1 MDIIQLNN
9 QIEEF
14 VNKYDLSHD
23 ALALK
28 QEYTIQKSEDWQRVL
43 DSYSEQGRV
52 LRIGIIGRVK
62 AGKSSMLNALLFN
75 GNDILPKAATPMTA
89 ALTIME
95 YSENVSAEVDFFT
108 QQDIEQIKKNHD
120 AYLIE
125 LDKKIKEREQEN
137 IERIKKKKG
146 LLDKLVHL
154 SANEK
159 QECCEK
165 ARSQAERD
173 MKNDP
178 SFASYDQYCRIKE
191 SGKSLSDLEQYRTI
205 SAGSVEELMN
215 GELNQ
220 FVGSSGAFMPFTKS
234 VTLHIPEK
242 GLQGLQI
249 IDTPGIN
256 DPVTSR
262 GERTEQLLQDCDV
275 VLIVSPSGQFLS
287 SEDTDLMHRVTTKEG
302 TQQAY
307 LIASQVDNQLFGSES
322 QGLSDP
328 IHVLERISDNLT
340 KHARNVL
347 AKQVQEYPSMKVA
360 ADKLS
365 KNNVICSSSV
375 AFSMQQRFDEQH
387 TWDANLQHVWRNLN
401 QKFPDVFSHEELA
414 KNALNQLA
422 NIHQIHQIVSE
433 VTANKEQIL
442 AQRRIDFENGKRTAL
457 QGYLKAWADRIND
470 QIYQIQHADVGELRK
485 QEAELKKQQ
494 ATIDANVG
502 GVYDDLISD
511 IKLNLSKQLKD
522 KLKSEMRRFDSV
534 SDNAQGSET
543 EYYEEE
549 YEVEIRGTTFIG
561 RLRDKI
567 RGGPK
572 RETRTRTESYSYTTV
587 KAKPIRRAIEEIR
600 SNLEDELS
608 HLSESYSQA
617 WKKKIYSQVVSAL
630 REAMGDG
637 ELDVNIIARAVKN
650 VLARIPEASFKLE
663 DDIPKSLKKTGKLTG
678 YEAESFIDDAEDYIS
693 NLKDVVNK
701 DISAYMTTLVS
712 NLKKIDLAKELTADL
727 ENNLKQLLSEIENK
741 EASLFHYQGIQKEL
755 ADLMQSA
762 A

>member
-1 MDIIQLNN
+1 
-9 QIEEF
+9 
-14 VNKYDLSHD
+14 
-23 ALALK
+23 
-28 QEYTIQKSEDWQRVL
+28 
-43 DSYSEQGRV
+43 
-52 LRIGIIGRVK
+52 
-62 AGKSSMLNALLFN
+62 MLNALLFN

-108 QQDIEQIKKNHD
+108 QQDIDEIKVKYD
-120 AYLIE
+120 FFQKA
-125 LDKKIKEREQEN
+125 LDSKIKEKELEN
-137 IERIKKKKG
+137 AERIKRKKG
-146 LLDKLVHL
+146 VNSL
-154 SANEK
+154 SAEEQ
-159 QECCEK
+159 QECRNK
-165 ARSQAERD
+165 AKSQAERE
-173 MKNDP
+173 MKDDP
-178 SFASYDQYCRIKE
+178 SFASYDQYRRIKE

-215 GELNQ
+215 GVLNQ

-262 GERTEQLLQDCDV
+262 GKRTEQLLQDCDV

-375 AFSMQQRFDEQH
+375 AFSLQQRFDEQH

-600 SNLEDELS
+600 SNLEDELG

-741 EASLFHYQGIQKEL
+741 EASLFNYRGIQKEL
-755 ADLMQSA
+755 AGLMQSA

>member
-1 MDIIQLNN
+1 
-9 QIEEF
+9 
-14 VNKYDLSHD
+14 
-23 ALALK
+23 
-28 QEYTIQKSEDWQRVL
+28 
-43 DSYSEQGRV
+43 
-52 LRIGIIGRVK
+52 
-62 AGKSSMLNALLFN
+62 
-75 GNDILPKAATPMTA
+75 
-89 ALTIME
+89 
-95 YSENVSAEVDFFT
+95 
-108 QQDIEQIKKNHD
+108 
-120 AYLIE
+120 
-125 LDKKIKEREQEN
+125 
-137 IERIKKKKG
+137 
-146 LLDKLVHL
+146 
-154 SANEK
+154 
-159 QECCEK
+159 
-165 ARSQAERD
+165 
-173 MKNDP
+173 MKDDP

-215 GELNQ
+215 GVLNQ

-328 IHVLERISDNLT
+328 IHVLEHISDNLT

-375 AFSMQQRFDEQH
+375 AFSIQQRFDEQH

-457 QGYLKAWADRIND
+457 QGYLKAWAERINE
-470 QIYQIQHADVGELRK
+470 QIHQIQHADVDELRK
-485 QEAELKKQQ
+485 QEAELKNQQ
-494 ATIDANVG
+494 ATIDTNVG
-502 GVYDDLISD
+502 GVYDDLILD

-534 SDNAQGSET
+534 SDDAQGSET
-543 EYYEEE
+543 EYEE
-549 YEVEIRGTTFIG
+549 YQVKE
-561 RLRDKI
+561 K
-567 RGGPK
+567 RGGLGTLLDIFDGGK
-572 RETRTRTESYSYTTV
+572 TVTKTRSHSYTTV

-600 SNLEDELS
+600 SNLEDELG

-693 NLKDVVNK
+693 NLKGMVNK

-741 EASLFHYQGIQKEL
+741 EASLFNYQGIQKEL
-755 ADLMQSA
+755 AGLMQSA

>member
-14 VNKYDLSHD
+14 VNKNNFSHD

-28 QEYTIQKSEDWQRVL
+28 QEHAIQKSEEWQRVL
-43 DSYSEQGRV
+43 DSFAEQGRV

-108 QQDIEQIKKNHD
+108 QQDIDEIKVKYD
-120 AYLIE
+120 LFQKALDSKVKEKE
-125 LDKKIKEREQEN
+125 LEN
-137 IERIKKKKG
+137 AERIKRKKG
-146 LLDKLVHL
+146 VNSL
-154 SANEK
+154 SAEEQ
-159 QECCEK
+159 QECRNK
-165 ARSQAERD
+165 AKSQAERE
-173 MKNDP
+173 MKDDP

-215 GELNQ
+215 GALNQ

-262 GERTEQLLQDCDV
+262 GERTNQLLQHCDV

-287 SEDTDLMHRVTTKEG
+287 SEDTDLMHQVTTKEG

-457 QGYLKAWADRIND
+457 QGYLKAWADRINE
-470 QIYQIQHADVGELRK
+470 QIYQIQHADVDELRK
-485 QEAELKKQQ
+485 QEAELKNQQ

-534 SDNAQGSET
+534 SDDAQGSET
-543 EYYEEE
+543 EYEE
-549 YEVEIRGTTFIG
+549 YQVKE
-561 RLRDKI
+561 K
-567 RGGPK
+567 RGGLFGTPLDWFDGGK
-572 RETRTRTESYSYTTV
+572 TVTKTRSHSYTTV

-600 SNLEDELS
+600 SNLEDELG
-608 HLSESYSQA
+608 HLSESYLQA

-650 VLARIPEASFKLE
+650 VLVRIPEASFKLE

-741 EASLFHYQGIQKEL
+741 EASLFNYRGIQKEL
-755 ADLMQSA
+755 AGLMQSA

>member
-14 VNKYDLSHD
+14 VNKNNFSHD

-28 QEYTIQKSEDWQRVL
+28 QEHAIQKSEEWQRVL
-43 DSYSEQGRV
+43 DSFAEQGRV

-108 QQDIEQIKKNHD
+108 QQDIDEIKVKYD
-120 AYLIE
+120 FFQKA
-125 LDKKIKEREQEN
+125 LDSKIKEKELEN
-137 IERIKKKKG
+137 AERIKRKKG
-146 LLDKLVHL
+146 VNSL
-154 SANEK
+154 SAEEQ
-159 QECCEK
+159 QECRNK
-165 ARSQAERD
+165 AKSQAERE
-173 MKNDP
+173 MKDDP
-178 SFASYDQYCRIKE
+178 SFASYDQYRRIKE

-215 GELNQ
+215 GVLNQ

-262 GERTEQLLQDCDV
+262 GKRTEQLLQDCDV

-365 KNNVICSSSV
+365 QNNVICSSSV
-375 AFSMQQRFDEQH
+375 AFSLRQRFDEQH

-457 QGYLKAWADRIND
+457 QGYLKAWAERINE
-470 QIYQIQHADVGELRK
+470 QIHQIQHADVDELRK

-549 YEVEIRGTTFIG
+549 YEVEISRGKLVDFFW
-561 RLRDKI
+561 
-567 RGGPK
+567 GPK

-617 WKKKIYSQVVSAL
+617 WKKKIYSQVVSVL

-741 EASLFHYQGIQKEL
+741 EASLFNYRGIQKEL
-755 ADLMQSA
+755 AGLMQSA

>member
-14 VNKYDLSHD
+14 VNKNNFSHD

-28 QEYTIQKSEDWQRVL
+28 QEHAIQKSEEWQRVL
-43 DSYSEQGRV
+43 DSFAEQGRV

-108 QQDIEQIKKNHD
+108 QQDIDEIKVKYD
-120 AYLIE
+120 LFQKALDSKVKEKE
-125 LDKKIKEREQEN
+125 LEN
-137 IERIKKKKG
+137 AERIKRKKG
-146 LLDKLVHL
+146 VNSL
-154 SANEK
+154 SAEEQ
-159 QECCEK
+159 QECRNK
-165 ARSQAERD
+165 AKSQAERE
-173 MKNDP
+173 MKDDP

-215 GELNQ
+215 GVLNQ

-422 NIHQIHQIVSE
+422 NIYQIHQIVSE

-457 QGYLKAWADRIND
+457 QGYLKAWADRINE
-470 QIYQIQHADVGELRK
+470 QIHQIQHADVGELRK
-485 QEAELKKQQ
+485 QETELKKQQ
-494 ATIDANVG
+494 ATIDVNVG

-522 KLKSEMRRFDSV
+522 KLSSEMKKYDTASEG
-534 SDNAQGSET
+534 AQGTAT
-543 EYYEEE
+543 ESR
-549 YEVEIRGTTFIG
+549 EVYVG
-561 RLRDKI
+561 
-567 RGGPK
+567 RGGFLWLQK
-572 RETRTRTESYSYTTV
+572 KYKTETYEISTLQAT
-587 KAKPIRRAIEEIR
+587 PIRRAIEEVR
-600 SNLEDELS
+600 ASLEDELCY
-608 HLSESYSQA
+608 LSESYSQA
-617 WKKKIYSQVVSAL
+617 WKKKIYSQVVGAL
-630 REAMGDG
+630 REAMGDE
-637 ELDVNIIARAVKN
+637 ELDVTIIVRAVKN
-650 VLARIPEASFKLE
+650 VLARIPEASFCLA
-663 DDIPKSLKKTGKLTG
+663 DDMPNELKKSGQLKG
-678 YEAESFIDDAEDYIS
+678 SEMESYMAEADNYIS
-693 NLKDVVNK
+693 NLRNTVRNQ
-701 DISAYMTTLVS
+701 ISAYMDALVGG
-712 NLKKIDLAKELTADL
+712 LKKVNLPQELMGDL
-727 ENNLKQLLSEIENK
+727 ENSLKQLLNEIENK
-741 EASLFHYQGIQKEL
+741 EASLFHYRGIQKEL
-755 ADLMQSA
+755 ASLMQSA

>member
-14 VNKYDLSHD
+14 VNKYDFSHD

-28 QEYTIQKSEDWQRVL
+28 QEHAIQKSEEWQRVL
-43 DSYSEQGRV
+43 DSFAEQGRV

-108 QQDIEQIKKNHD
+108 QQDIDEIKVKYD
-120 AYLIE
+120 LFQKALDSKVKEKE
-125 LDKKIKEREQEN
+125 LEN
-137 IERIKKKKG
+137 AERIKKKKG
-146 LLDKLVHL
+146 VNSL
-154 SANEK
+154 SAEEQ
-159 QECCEK
+159 QECRNK
-165 ARSQAERD
+165 AKSQAERE
-173 MKNDP
+173 MKDDP
-178 SFASYDQYCRIKE
+178 SFASYDQYRRIKE

-215 GELNQ
+215 GVLNQ
-220 FVGSSGAFMPFTKS
+220 FVGSNGAFMPFTKS

-375 AFSMQQRFDEQH
+375 AFSIQQRFDEQH

-457 QGYLKAWADRIND
+457 QGYLKAWADRINE
-470 QIYQIQHADVGELRK
+470 QIHQIQHADVGELRK
-485 QEAELKKQQ
+485 QETELKKQQ

-534 SDNAQGSET
+534 SDDAQGSET
-543 EYYEEE
+543 EYEE
-549 YEVEIRGTTFIG
+549 YQVKE
-561 RLRDKI
+561 K
-567 RGGPK
+567 RGGWGAPLDWFDGGK
-572 RETRTRTESYSYTTV
+572 TVTKTRSHSYTTV

-600 SNLEDELS
+600 SNLEDELG
-608 HLSESYSQA
+608 HLSESYLQA

-701 DISAYMTTLVS
+701 DISAYMTTLVC
-712 NLKKIDLAKELTADL
+712 NLKKIDLPKELTADL

-741 EASLFHYQGIQKEL
+741 EASLFNYQGIQKEL
-755 ADLMQSA
+755 AGLMQSA

>member
-14 VNKYDLSHD
+14 VNKNNFSHD

-28 QEYTIQKSEDWQRVL
+28 QEHTIQKSEEWQRVL
-43 DSYSEQGRV
+43 DSFAEQGRV

-108 QQDIEQIKKNHD
+108 QQDIDEIKVKYD
-120 AYLIE
+120 LFQKALDSKVKEKE
-125 LDKKIKEREQEN
+125 LEN
-137 IERIKKKKG
+137 AERIKRKKG
-146 LLDKLVHL
+146 VNSL
-154 SANEK
+154 SAEEQ
-159 QECCEK
+159 QECRNK
-165 ARSQAERD
+165 AKSQAERE
-173 MKNDP
+173 MKDDP

-215 GELNQ
+215 GVLNQ

-262 GERTEQLLQDCDV
+262 GERTNQLLQHCDV

-287 SEDTDLMHRVTTKEG
+287 SEDTDLMHQVTTKEG

-375 AFSMQQRFDEQH
+375 AFSLQQRFDEQH

-457 QGYLKAWADRIND
+457 QGYLKAWAERINE
-470 QIYQIQHADVGELRK
+470 QIHQIQHADVDELRK

-549 YEVEIRGTTFIG
+549 YEVEIRGTSLLG

-567 RGGPK
+567 RGPK

-600 SNLEDELS
+600 SNLEDELG

-630 REAMGDG
+630 RETMGDG

-663 DDIPKSLKKTGKLTG
+663 DDIPKSLKKTGKLIG

-741 EASLFHYQGIQKEL
+741 EASLFNYRGIQKEL
-755 ADLMQSA
+755 AGLIQSA

>member
-28 QEYTIQKSEDWQRVL
+28 QEHAIQKSEEWQRVL
-43 DSYSEQGRV
+43 DSFAEQGRV

-108 QQDIEQIKKNHD
+108 QQDIDEIKVKYD
-120 AYLIE
+120 LFQKALDSKVKEKE
-125 LDKKIKEREQEN
+125 LEN
-137 IERIKKKKG
+137 AERIKKKKG
-146 LLDKLVHL
+146 VNSL
-154 SANEK
+154 SAEEQ
-159 QECCEK
+159 QECRNK
-165 ARSQAERD
+165 AKSQAERE
-173 MKNDP
+173 MKDDP
-178 SFASYDQYCRIKE
+178 SFASYDQYRRIKE

-215 GELNQ
+215 GVLNQ

-375 AFSMQQRFDEQH
+375 AFSLQQRFDEQH

-457 QGYLKAWADRIND
+457 QGYLKAWAERINE
-470 QIYQIQHADVGELRK
+470 QIHQIQHADVDELRK
-485 QEAELKKQQ
+485 QEAELKNQQ

-534 SDNAQGSET
+534 SDDAQGSET
-543 EYYEEE
+543 EYEE
-549 YEVEIRGTTFIG
+549 YQVKE
-561 RLRDKI
+561 K
-567 RGGPK
+567 RGGFGIVLDIFDGGK
-572 RETRTRTESYSYTTV
+572 TVTKTRSHSYTTV

-600 SNLEDELS
+600 SNLEDELG

-678 YEAESFIDDAEDYIS
+678 YEAESYIDDAEDYIS

-741 EASLFHYQGIQKEL
+741 EASLFNYQGIQKEL
-755 ADLMQSA
+755 AGLMQSA

>member
-14 VNKYDLSHD
+14 VNKNNFSHD

-28 QEYTIQKSEDWQRVL
+28 QEHAIQKSEEWQRVL
-43 DSYSEQGRV
+43 DSFAEQGRV

-108 QQDIEQIKKNHD
+108 QQDIDEIKVKYD
-120 AYLIE
+120 FFQKALDSKVKEKE
-125 LDKKIKEREQEN
+125 LEN
-137 IERIKKKKG
+137 AERIKRKKG
-146 LLDKLVHL
+146 VNSL
-154 SANEK
+154 SAEEQ
-159 QECCEK
+159 QECRNK
-165 ARSQAERD
+165 AKSQAERE
-173 MKNDP
+173 MKDDP

-215 GELNQ
+215 GVLNQ

-262 GERTEQLLQDCDV
+262 GERTNQLLQHCDV

-287 SEDTDLMHRVTTKEG
+287 SEDTDLMHQVTTKEG

-457 QGYLKAWADRIND
+457 QGYLKAWAERINE
-470 QIYQIQHADVGELRK
+470 QIHQIQHADVDELRK

-549 YEVEIRGTTFIG
+549 YEVEISRGKFWDF
-561 RLRDKI
+561 LR
-567 RGGPK
+567 GPK

-600 SNLEDELS
+600 SNLEDELG

-741 EASLFHYQGIQKEL
+741 EASLFNYRGIQKEL
-755 ADLMQSA
+755 AGLMQSA

>member
-14 VNKYDLSHD
+14 VNKNNFSHD

-28 QEYTIQKSEDWQRVL
+28 QEHAIQKSEEWQRVL
-43 DSYSEQGRV
+43 DSFAEQGRV

-108 QQDIEQIKKNHD
+108 QQDIDEIKVKYD
-120 AYLIE
+120 FFQKALDSKVKEKE
-125 LDKKIKEREQEN
+125 LEN
-137 IERIKKKKG
+137 AERIKRKKG
-146 LLDKLVHL
+146 VNSL
-154 SANEK
+154 SAEEQ
-159 QECCEK
+159 QECRNK
-165 ARSQAERD
+165 AKSQAERE
-173 MKNDP
+173 MKDDP
-178 SFASYDQYCRIKE
+178 SFASYDQYRRIKE

-215 GELNQ
+215 GVLNQ

-375 AFSMQQRFDEQH
+375 AFSLQQRFDEQH

-457 QGYLKAWADRIND
+457 QGYLKAWAELINE
-470 QIYQIQHADVGELRK
+470 QIHQIQHADVDELRK

-549 YEVEIRGTTFIG
+549 YEVEISRGKFWDF
-561 RLRDKI
+561 LR
-567 RGGPK
+567 GPK

-600 SNLEDELS
+600 SNLEDELG

-630 REAMGDG
+630 RETMGDG

-741 EASLFHYQGIQKEL
+741 EASLFNYRGIKKEL
-755 ADLMQSA
+755 AGLMQSA

>member
-28 QEYTIQKSEDWQRVL
+28 QEHAIQKSEEWQRVL
-43 DSYSEQGRV
+43 DSFAEQGRV

-108 QQDIEQIKKNHD
+108 QQDIDEIKVKYD
-120 AYLIE
+120 FFQKALDSKVKEKE
-125 LDKKIKEREQEN
+125 LEN
-137 IERIKKKKG
+137 AERIKRKKS
-146 LLDKLVHL
+146 VNSL
-154 SANEK
+154 SAEEQ
-159 QECCEK
+159 QECLNK
-165 ARSQAERD
+165 AKSQAERE
-173 MKNDP
+173 MKDDP
-178 SFASYDQYCRIKE
+178 SFASYDQYRRIKE

-215 GELNQ
+215 GVLNQ

-375 AFSMQQRFDEQH
+375 AFSLQQRFDEQH

-457 QGYLKAWADRIND
+457 QGYLKAWAERINE
-470 QIYQIQHADVGELRK
+470 QIHQIQHADVGELRK
-485 QEAELKKQQ
+485 QEAELKNQQ

-534 SDNAQGSET
+534 SDDAQGSET
-543 EYYEEE
+543 EYEE
-549 YEVEIRGTTFIG
+549 YQVKE
-561 RLRDKI
+561 K
-567 RGGPK
+567 RGGWGAPLDWFDGGK
-572 RETRTRTESYSYTTV
+572 TVTKTRSHSYTTV

-600 SNLEDELS
+600 SNLEDELG
-608 HLSESYSQA
+608 HLSESYLQA

-712 NLKKIDLAKELTADL
+712 NLKKIDLPKELTADL

-741 EASLFHYQGIQKEL
+741 EASLFNYQGIQKEL
-755 ADLMQSA
+755 AGLMQSA

>member
-28 QEYTIQKSEDWQRVL
+28 QEHAIQKSEEWQRVL
-43 DSYSEQGRV
+43 DSFAEQGRV

-108 QQDIEQIKKNHD
+108 QQDIDEIKVKYD
-120 AYLIE
+120 FFQKALDSKVKEKE
-125 LDKKIKEREQEN
+125 LEN
-137 IERIKKKKG
+137 AERIKRKKG
-146 LLDKLVHL
+146 VNSL
-154 SANEK
+154 SAEEQ
-159 QECCEK
+159 QECRNK
-165 ARSQAERD
+165 AKSQAERE
-173 MKNDP
+173 MKDDP
-178 SFASYDQYCRIKE
+178 SFASYDQYRRIKE

-215 GELNQ
+215 GVLNQ

-422 NIHQIHQIVSE
+422 NIHQLHQIVSE

-457 QGYLKAWADRIND
+457 QGYLKAWADRINE
-470 QIYQIQHADVGELRK
+470 QIHQIQHADVDELRK

-494 ATIDANVG
+494 ATIDVNVG

-549 YEVEIRGTTFIG
+549 YEVEVY
-561 RLRDKI
+561 
-567 RGGPK
+567 RGGLGILDSIFGPK
-572 RETRTRTESYSYTTV
+572 HETRTRTESYSYTTV

-600 SNLEDELS
+600 SNLEDELG
-608 HLSESYSQA
+608 HLSENYSQA

-637 ELDVNIIARAVKN
+637 ELDVNMIARAVKN

-741 EASLFHYQGIQKEL
+741 EASLFNYRGIQKEL
-755 ADLMQSA
+755 AGLMQSA

>member
-14 VNKYDLSHD
+14 VNKNNFSHD

-28 QEYTIQKSEDWQRVL
+28 QEHAIQKSEEWQRVL
-43 DSYSEQGRV
+43 DSFAEQGRV

-108 QQDIEQIKKNHD
+108 QQDIDEIKVKYD
-120 AYLIE
+120 FFQKA
-125 LDKKIKEREQEN
+125 LDSKIKEKELEN
-137 IERIKKKKG
+137 AERIKRKKG
-146 LLDKLVHL
+146 VNSL
-154 SANEK
+154 SAEEQ
-159 QECCEK
+159 QECRNK
-165 ARSQAERD
+165 AKSQAERE
-173 MKNDP
+173 MKDDP
-178 SFASYDQYCRIKE
+178 SFASYDQYRRIKE
-191 SGKSLSDLEQYRTI
+191 SGKLLSDLEQYRTI

-215 GELNQ
+215 GVLNQ

-375 AFSMQQRFDEQH
+375 AFSLQQRFDEQH

-600 SNLEDELS
+600 SNLEDELG

-678 YEAESFIDDAEDYIS
+678 CEAESYIDDAEDYIS

-712 NLKKIDLAKELTADL
+712 NLKKIDLAKELTVDL

-741 EASLFHYQGIQKEL
+741 EASLFYYQGIQKEL
-755 ADLMQSA
+755 AGLIQSA

>member
-14 VNKYDLSHD
+14 VNKNNFSHD

-28 QEYTIQKSEDWQRVL
+28 QEHAIQKSEEWQRVL
-43 DSYSEQGRV
+43 DSFAEQGRV

-108 QQDIEQIKKNHD
+108 QQDIDEIKVKYD
-120 AYLIE
+120 FFQKA
-125 LDKKIKEREQEN
+125 LDSKIKEKELEN
-137 IERIKKKKG
+137 AERIKRKKG
-146 LLDKLVHL
+146 VNSL
-154 SANEK
+154 SAEEQ
-159 QECCEK
+159 QECLNK
-165 ARSQAERD
+165 AKSQAERE
-173 MKNDP
+173 MKDDP
-178 SFASYDQYCRIKE
+178 SFASYDQYRRIKE

-215 GELNQ
+215 GALNQ

-262 GERTEQLLQDCDV
+262 GERTDQLLQDCDV

-457 QGYLKAWADRIND
+457 QGYLKAWAERINE
-470 QIYQIQHADVGELRK
+470 QIHQIQHADVDELRK

-549 YEVEIRGTTFIG
+549 YEVEISRGKLVDFFW
-561 RLRDKI
+561 
-567 RGGPK
+567 GPK

-617 WKKKIYSQVVSAL
+617 WKKKIYSQVVSVL

-741 EASLFHYQGIQKEL
+741 EASLFNYRGIQKEL
-755 ADLMQSA
+755 AGLMQSA

>member
-14 VNKYDLSHD
+14 VNKYDFSHD

-28 QEYTIQKSEDWQRVL
+28 QEHAIQKSEEWQRVL
-43 DSYSEQGRV
+43 DSFAEQGRV

-95 YSENVSAEVDFFT
+95 YSESVSAEVDFFT
-108 QQDIEQIKKNHD
+108 QQDIDEIKVKYD
-120 AYLIE
+120 FFQKALDSKVKEKE
-125 LDKKIKEREQEN
+125 LEN
-137 IERIKKKKG
+137 AERIKRKKG
-146 LLDKLVHL
+146 VNSL
-154 SANEK
+154 SAEEQ
-159 QECCEK
+159 QECLNK
-165 ARSQAERD
+165 AKSQAERE
-173 MKNDP
+173 MKDDP
-178 SFASYDQYCRIKE
+178 SFASYDQYRRIKE

-215 GELNQ
+215 GVLNQ

-328 IHVLERISDNLT
+328 INVLERISDNLT

-457 QGYLKAWADRIND
+457 QGYLKAWAERINE
-470 QIYQIQHADVGELRK
+470 QIHQIQHADVDELRK

-534 SDNAQGSET
+534 SDDAQGSET
-543 EYYEEE
+543 EYEE
-549 YEVEIRGTTFIG
+549 YQVKE
-561 RLRDKI
+561 K
-567 RGGPK
+567 RGGLGTLLDIFDGGK
-572 RETRTRTESYSYTTV
+572 TVTKTRSHSYTTV

-600 SNLEDELS
+600 SNLEDELG

-678 YEAESFIDDAEDYIS
+678 YEAESYIEDAEDYIS

-741 EASLFHYQGIQKEL
+741 EASLFYYQGIQKEL
-755 ADLMQSA
+755 AGLMQSA

>member
-28 QEYTIQKSEDWQRVL
+28 QEHAIQKSEEWQRVL
-43 DSYSEQGRV
+43 DSFAEQGRV

-108 QQDIEQIKKNHD
+108 QQDIDEIKVKYD
-120 AYLIE
+120 LFQKALDSKVKEKE
-125 LDKKIKEREQEN
+125 LEN
-137 IERIKKKKG
+137 AERIKKKKG
-146 LLDKLVHL
+146 VNSL
-154 SANEK
+154 SAEEQ
-159 QECCEK
+159 QECRNK
-165 ARSQAERD
+165 AKSQAERE
-173 MKNDP
+173 MKDDP

-215 GELNQ
+215 SVLNQ

-457 QGYLKAWADRIND
+457 QGYLKAWADRINE
-470 QIYQIQHADVGELRK
+470 QIHQIQHADVGELRK
-485 QEAELKKQQ
+485 QEAELKNQQ

-534 SDNAQGSET
+534 SDDAQGSET
-543 EYYEEE
+543 EYEE
-549 YEVEIRGTTFIG
+549 YQVKEKRSGF
-561 RLRDKI
+561 L
-567 RGGPK
+567 GGIANFFDGGK
-572 RETRTRTESYSYTTV
+572 TVTKTRSHSYTTV
-587 KAKPIRRAIEEIR
+587 KTKPIRRAIEEIR
-600 SNLEDELS
+600 SNLEDELG

-712 NLKKIDLAKELTADL
+712 NLKKIDLPKELTADL

-741 EASLFHYQGIQKEL
+741 EASLFNYQGIQKEL
-755 ADLMQSA
+755 AGLMQSA

>member
-14 VNKYDLSHD
+14 VNKNNFSHD

-28 QEYTIQKSEDWQRVL
+28 QEHAIQKSEEWQRVL
-43 DSYSEQGRV
+43 DSFAEQGRV

-108 QQDIEQIKKNHD
+108 QQDIDEIKVKYD
-120 AYLIE
+120 LFQKALDSKVKEKE
-125 LDKKIKEREQEN
+125 LEN
-137 IERIKKKKG
+137 AERIKRKKG
-146 LLDKLVHL
+146 VNSL
-154 SANEK
+154 SAEEQ
-159 QECCEK
+159 QECRNK
-165 ARSQAERD
+165 AKSQAERE
-173 MKNDP
+173 MKDDP

-215 GELNQ
+215 GVLNQ

-457 QGYLKAWADRIND
+457 QGYLKAWVERINE
-470 QIYQIQHADVGELRK
+470 QIHQIQHADVDELRK
-485 QEAELKKQQ
+485 QEAELKNQQ

-534 SDNAQGSET
+534 SDDAQGSET
-543 EYYEEE
+543 EYEE
-549 YEVEIRGTTFIG
+549 YQVKE
-561 RLRDKI
+561 K
-567 RGGPK
+567 RGGLGTLLDIFDGGK
-572 RETRTRTESYSYTTV
+572 TVTKTRSHSYTTV

-600 SNLEDELS
+600 SNLEDELG

-693 NLKDVVNK
+693 NLKDMVNK

-741 EASLFHYQGIQKEL
+741 EASLFNYRGIQKEL
-755 ADLMQSA
+755 AGLMQSA

>member
-14 VNKYDLSHD
+14 VNKNNFSHD

-28 QEYTIQKSEDWQRVL
+28 QEHAIQKSEEWQRVL
-43 DSYSEQGRV
+43 DSFAEQGRV

-108 QQDIEQIKKNHD
+108 QQDIDEIKVKYD
-120 AYLIE
+120 LFQKALDSKVKEKE
-125 LDKKIKEREQEN
+125 LEN
-137 IERIKKKKG
+137 AERIKRKKG
-146 LLDKLVHL
+146 VNSL
-154 SANEK
+154 SAEEQ
-159 QECCEK
+159 QECRNK
-165 ARSQAERD
+165 AKSQAERE
-173 MKNDP
+173 MKDDP

-215 GELNQ
+215 GVLNQ

-275 VLIVSPSGQFLS
+275 VLIVSPSGQFFS

-422 NIHQIHQIVSE
+422 NIHQLHQIVSE

-457 QGYLKAWADRIND
+457 QGYLKAWAERINE
-470 QIYQIQHADVGELRK
+470 QIHQIQHADVDELRK
-485 QEAELKKQQ
+485 QEAELKNQQ

-534 SDNAQGSET
+534 SDDAQGSET
-543 EYYEEE
+543 EYEE
-549 YEVEIRGTTFIG
+549 YQVKE
-561 RLRDKI
+561 K
-567 RGGPK
+567 RGGLGTLLDIFDGGK
-572 RETRTRTESYSYTTV
+572 TVTKTRSHSYTTV
-587 KAKPIRRAIEEIR
+587 KVKPIRRAIEEIR
-600 SNLEDELS
+600 SNLEDELG

-741 EASLFHYQGIQKEL
+741 EASLFNYRGIQKEL
-755 ADLMQSA
+755 AGLMQSA

>member
-1 MDIIQLNN
+1 M
-9 QIEEF
+9 
-14 VNKYDLSHD
+14 
-23 ALALK
+23 
-28 QEYTIQKSEDWQRVL
+28 
-43 DSYSEQGRV
+43 
-52 LRIGIIGRVK
+52 LR
-62 AGKSSMLNALLFN
+62 
-75 GNDILPKAATPMTA
+75 
-89 ALTIME
+89 
-95 YSENVSAEVDFFT
+95 
-108 QQDIEQIKKNHD
+108 
-120 AYLIE
+120 E
-125 LDKKIKEREQEN
+125 LR
-137 IERIKKKKG
+137 KKKG
-146 LLDKLVHL
+146 VNSL
-154 SANEK
+154 SAEEQ
-159 QECCEK
+159 QECRNK
-165 ARSQAERD
+165 AKSQAERE
-173 MKNDP
+173 MKDDP

-701 DISAYMTTLVS
+701 DISAYMTTSVS

-741 EASLFHYQGIQKEL
+741 EESLFHYQGIQKEL

>member
-14 VNKYDLSHD
+14 VNKNNFSHD

-28 QEYTIQKSEDWQRVL
+28 QEHAIQKSEEWQRVL
-43 DSYSEQGRV
+43 DSFAEQGRV

-108 QQDIEQIKKNHD
+108 QQDIDEIKVKYD
-120 AYLIE
+120 LFQKALDSKVKEKE
-125 LDKKIKEREQEN
+125 LEN
-137 IERIKKKKG
+137 AERIKRKKG
-146 LLDKLVHL
+146 VNSL
-154 SANEK
+154 SAEEQ
-159 QECCEK
+159 QECRNK
-165 ARSQAERD
+165 AKSQAERE
-173 MKNDP
+173 MKDDP

-215 GELNQ
+215 GVLNQ

-256 DPVTSR
+256 DPVISR

-275 VLIVSPSGQFLS
+275 VLIVSPSGQFFS

-401 QKFPDVFSHEELA
+401 QKFPDIFSHEELA

-457 QGYLKAWADRIND
+457 QGYLKAWADRINE
-470 QIYQIQHADVGELRK
+470 QIHQIQHADVDELRK

-494 ATIDANVG
+494 ATIDVNVG

-549 YEVEIRGTTFIG
+549 YEVEVY
-561 RLRDKI
+561 
-567 RGGPK
+567 RGGLGILDSIFGPK
-572 RETRTRTESYSYTTV
+572 HETRTRTESYSYTTV

-600 SNLEDELS
+600 SNLEDELG
-608 HLSESYSQA
+608 HLSENYSQA

-637 ELDVNIIARAVKN
+637 ELDVNMIARAVKN

-741 EASLFHYQGIQKEL
+741 EASLFNYRGIQKEL
-755 ADLMQSA
+755 AGLMQSA

>member
-14 VNKYDLSHD
+14 VNKNNFSHD

-28 QEYTIQKSEDWQRVL
+28 QEHAIQKSEEWQRVL
-43 DSYSEQGRV
+43 DSFAEQGRV

-108 QQDIEQIKKNHD
+108 QQDIDEIKVKYD
-120 AYLIE
+120 LFQKALDSKVKEKE
-125 LDKKIKEREQEN
+125 LEN
-137 IERIKKKKG
+137 AERIKRKKG
-146 LLDKLVHL
+146 VNSL
-154 SANEK
+154 SAEEQ
-159 QECCEK
+159 QECRNK
-165 ARSQAERD
+165 AKSQAERE
-173 MKNDP
+173 MKDDP

-215 GELNQ
+215 GVLNQ

-375 AFSMQQRFDEQH
+375 AFSLQQRFDEQH

-457 QGYLKAWADRIND
+457 QGYLKAWAERINE
-470 QIYQIQHADVGELRK
+470 QIHQIQHADVDELRK

-534 SDNAQGSET
+534 SDDAQGSET
-543 EYYEEE
+543 EYEE
-549 YEVEIRGTTFIG
+549 YQVKE
-561 RLRDKI
+561 K
-567 RGGPK
+567 RGGLGTLLDIFDGGK
-572 RETRTRTESYSYTTV
+572 TVTKTRSHSYTTV

-600 SNLEDELS
+600 SNLEDELG
-608 HLSESYSQA
+608 HLSESYLQA

-650 VLARIPEASFKLE
+650 VLVRIPEASFKLE

-712 NLKKIDLAKELTADL
+712 NLKKIDLAKELTVDL

>member
-14 VNKYDLSHD
+14 VNKNNFSHD

-28 QEYTIQKSEDWQRVL
+28 QEHAIQKSEEWQRVL
-43 DSYSEQGRV
+43 DSFAEQGRV

-108 QQDIEQIKKNHD
+108 QQDIDEIKVKYD
-120 AYLIE
+120 FFQKA
-125 LDKKIKEREQEN
+125 LDSKIKEKELEN
-137 IERIKKKKG
+137 AERIKRKKG
-146 LLDKLVHL
+146 VNSL
-154 SANEK
+154 SAEEQ
-159 QECCEK
+159 QECRNK
-165 ARSQAERD
+165 AKSQAERE
-173 MKNDP
+173 MKDDP
-178 SFASYDQYCRIKE
+178 SFASYDQYRRIKE

-215 GELNQ
+215 GVLNQ

-262 GERTEQLLQDCDV
+262 GKRTEQLLQDCDV

-375 AFSMQQRFDEQH
+375 AFSLQQRFDEQH

-600 SNLEDELS
+600 SNLEDELG

-678 YEAESFIDDAEDYIS
+678 CEAESYIDDAEDYIS

-741 EASLFHYQGIQKEL
+741 EASLFYYQGIQKEL
-755 ADLMQSA
+755 AGLMQSA

>member
-14 VNKYDLSHD
+14 VNKNNFSHD

-28 QEYTIQKSEDWQRVL
+28 QEHAIQKSEEWQRVL
-43 DSYSEQGRV
+43 DSFAEQGRV

-62 AGKSSMLNALLFN
+62 AGKSSMLNSLLFN

-108 QQDIEQIKKNHD
+108 QQDIDEIKVKYD
-120 AYLIE
+120 LFQKALDSKVKEKE
-125 LDKKIKEREQEN
+125 LEN
-137 IERIKKKKG
+137 AERIKRKKG
-146 LLDKLVHL
+146 VNSL
-154 SANEK
+154 SAEEQ
-159 QECCEK
+159 QECRNK
-165 ARSQAERD
+165 AKSQAERE
-173 MKNDP
+173 MKDDP

-215 GELNQ
+215 GVLNQ

-262 GERTEQLLQDCDV
+262 GERTNQLLQHCDV

-287 SEDTDLMHRVTTKEG
+287 SEDTDLMHQVTTKEG

-457 QGYLKAWADRIND
+457 QGYLKAWAELINE
-470 QIYQIQHADVGELRK
+470 QIHQIQHADVDELRK

-549 YEVEIRGTTFIG
+549 YEVEISRGKFWDF
-561 RLRDKI
+561 LR
-567 RGGPK
+567 GPK

-600 SNLEDELS
+600 SNLEDELG

-741 EASLFHYQGIQKEL
+741 EASLFNYRGIQKEL
-755 ADLMQSA
+755 AGLMQSA

>member
-14 VNKYDLSHD
+14 VNKNNFSHD

-28 QEYTIQKSEDWQRVL
+28 QEHAIQKSEEWQRVL
-43 DSYSEQGRV
+43 DSFAEQGRV

-108 QQDIEQIKKNHD
+108 QQDIDEIKVKYD
-120 AYLIE
+120 LFQKALDSKVKEKE
-125 LDKKIKEREQEN
+125 LEN
-137 IERIKKKKG
+137 AERIKKKKG
-146 LLDKLVHL
+146 VNSL
-154 SANEK
+154 SAEEQ
-159 QECCEK
+159 QECRNK
-165 ARSQAERD
+165 AKSQAERE
-173 MKNDP
+173 MKDDP

-215 GELNQ
+215 GVLNQ

-328 IHVLERISDNLT
+328 INVLERISDNLT

-457 QGYLKAWADRIND
+457 QGYLKAWAERINE
-470 QIYQIQHADVGELRK
+470 QIHQIQHADVDELRK
-485 QEAELKKQQ
+485 QEAELKNQQ

-511 IKLNLSKQLKD
+511 IKLNLGKQLKD

-549 YEVEIRGTTFIG
+549 YEVEVSRG
-561 RLRDKI
+561 KI
-567 RGGPK
+567 KDFLFGKK

-587 KAKPIRRAIEEIR
+587 KAKPIRRVIEEIR
-600 SNLEDELS
+600 SNLEDELG

-630 REAMGDG
+630 REVMGDG

-650 VLARIPEASFKLE
+650 VLARIPDASFKLE

-741 EASLFHYQGIQKEL
+741 EASLFNYRGIQKEL
-755 ADLMQSA
+755 AGLMQSA

>member
-28 QEYTIQKSEDWQRVL
+28 QEHAIQKSEEWQRVL
-43 DSYSEQGRV
+43 DSFAEQGRV

-108 QQDIEQIKKNHD
+108 QQDIDEIKVKYD
-120 AYLIE
+120 FFQKALDSKVKEKE
-125 LDKKIKEREQEN
+125 LEN
-137 IERIKKKKG
+137 AERIKRKKG
-146 LLDKLVHL
+146 VNSL
-154 SANEK
+154 SAEEQ
-159 QECCEK
+159 QECRNK
-165 ARSQAERD
+165 AKSQAERE
-173 MKNDP
+173 MKDDP
-178 SFASYDQYCRIKE
+178 SFASYDQYRRIKE

-215 GELNQ
+215 GVLNQ

-422 NIHQIHQIVSE
+422 NIHQLHQIVSE

-457 QGYLKAWADRIND
+457 QGYLKAWAERINE
-470 QIYQIQHADVGELRK
+470 QIHQIQHADVDELRK
-485 QEAELKKQQ
+485 QEAELKNQQ

-534 SDNAQGSET
+534 SDDAQGSET
-543 EYYEEE
+543 EYEE
-549 YEVEIRGTTFIG
+549 YQVKE
-561 RLRDKI
+561 K
-567 RGGPK
+567 RGGLGTLLDIFDGGK
-572 RETRTRTESYSYTTV
+572 TVTKTRSHSYTTV
-587 KAKPIRRAIEEIR
+587 KVKPIRRAIEEIR
-600 SNLEDELS
+600 SNLEDELG

-741 EASLFHYQGIQKEL
+741 EASLFNYRGIQKEL
-755 ADLMQSA
+755 AGLMQSA

>member
-14 VNKYDLSHD
+14 VNKNNFSYD

-28 QEYTIQKSEDWQRVL
+28 QEHAIQKSEEWQRVL
-43 DSYSEQGRV
+43 DSFAEQGRV

-108 QQDIEQIKKNHD
+108 QQDIDEIKVKYD
-120 AYLIE
+120 FFQKALDSKVKEKE
-125 LDKKIKEREQEN
+125 LEN
-137 IERIKKKKG
+137 AERIKRKKG
-146 LLDKLVHL
+146 VNSL
-154 SANEK
+154 SAEEQ
-159 QECCEK
+159 QECRNK
-165 ARSQAERD
+165 AKSQAERE
-173 MKNDP
+173 MKDDP
-178 SFASYDQYCRIKE
+178 SFASYDQYRRIKE

-215 GELNQ
+215 GVLNQ

-375 AFSMQQRFDEQH
+375 AFSLQQRFDEQH

-457 QGYLKAWADRIND
+457 QGYLKAWAERINE
-470 QIYQIQHADVGELRK
+470 QIHQIQHADVDELRK
-485 QEAELKKQQ
+485 QEAELKNQQ

-549 YEVEIRGTTFIG
+549 YEVEVY
-561 RLRDKI
+561 
-567 RGGPK
+567 RGGWGILDSLLGPK
-572 RETRTRTESYSYTTV
+572 HETRTRTESYSYTTV

-741 EASLFHYQGIQKEL
+741 EASLFNYRGIQKEL
-755 ADLMQSA
+755 AGLMQSA

>member
-14 VNKYDLSHD
+14 VNKNNFSHD

-28 QEYTIQKSEDWQRVL
+28 QEHAIQKSEEWQRVL
-43 DSYSEQGRV
+43 DSFAEQGRV

-108 QQDIEQIKKNHD
+108 QQDIDEIKVKYD
-120 AYLIE
+120 LFQKALDSKVKEKE
-125 LDKKIKEREQEN
+125 LEN
-137 IERIKKKKG
+137 AERIKRKKG
-146 LLDKLVHL
+146 VNSL
-154 SANEK
+154 SAEEQ
-159 QECCEK
+159 QECRNK
-165 ARSQAERD
+165 AKSQAERE
-173 MKNDP
+173 MKDDP

-215 GELNQ
+215 GVLNQ

-262 GERTEQLLQDCDV
+262 GERTNQLLQHCDV

-287 SEDTDLMHRVTTKEG
+287 SEDTDLMHQVTTKEG

-375 AFSMQQRFDEQH
+375 AFSLQQRFDEQH

-457 QGYLKAWADRIND
+457 QGYLKAWAERINE
-470 QIYQIQHADVGELRK
+470 QIHQIQHADVDELRK

-549 YEVEIRGTTFIG
+549 YEVEIRGTSLLG

-567 RGGPK
+567 RGPK

-600 SNLEDELS
+600 SNLEDELG

-630 REAMGDG
+630 RETMGDG

-741 EASLFHYQGIQKEL
+741 EASLFNYRGIQKEL
-755 ADLMQSA
+755 AGLMQSA

>member
-28 QEYTIQKSEDWQRVL
+28 QEHAIQKSEEWQRVL
-43 DSYSEQGRV
+43 DSFAEQGRV

-108 QQDIEQIKKNHD
+108 QQDIDEIKVKYD
-120 AYLIE
+120 LFQKALDSKVKEKE
-125 LDKKIKEREQEN
+125 LEN
-137 IERIKKKKG
+137 AERIKKKKG
-146 LLDKLVHL
+146 VNSL
-154 SANEK
+154 SAEEQ
-159 QECCEK
+159 QECRNK
-165 ARSQAERD
+165 AKSQAERE
-173 MKNDP
+173 MKDDP

-442 AQRRIDFENGKRTAL
+442 AQRRIDFENGKRAAL
-457 QGYLKAWADRIND
+457 QGYLKAWADRINE
-470 QIYQIQHADVGELRK
+470 QIHQIQHADVGELRK
-485 QEAELKKQQ
+485 QEAELKNQQ

-511 IKLNLSKQLKD
+511 IKLNLGKQLKD

-549 YEVEIRGTTFIG
+549 YEVEVSRG
-561 RLRDKI
+561 KI
-567 RGGPK
+567 KDFLFGKK

-587 KAKPIRRAIEEIR
+587 KAKPIRRVIEEIR
-600 SNLEDELS
+600 SNLEDELG

-630 REAMGDG
+630 REVMGDG

-650 VLARIPEASFKLE
+650 VLARIPDASFKLE

-741 EASLFHYQGIQKEL
+741 EASLFNYRGIQKEL
-755 ADLMQSA
+755 AGLMQSA

>member
-14 VNKYDLSHD
+14 VNKYDFSHD

-28 QEYTIQKSEDWQRVL
+28 QEHAIQKSEEWQRVL
-43 DSYSEQGRV
+43 DSFAEQGRV

-108 QQDIEQIKKNHD
+108 QQDIDEIKVKYD
-120 AYLIE
+120 LFQKALDSKVKEKE
-125 LDKKIKEREQEN
+125 LEN
-137 IERIKKKKG
+137 AERIKKKKG
-146 LLDKLVHL
+146 VNSL
-154 SANEK
+154 SAEEQ
-159 QECCEK
+159 QECRNK
-165 ARSQAERD
+165 AKSQAERE
-173 MKNDP
+173 MKDDP

-360 ADKLS
+360 AEKLS

-375 AFSMQQRFDEQH
+375 AFSLQQRFDEQH

-457 QGYLKAWADRIND
+457 QGYLKAWADRINE
-470 QIYQIQHADVGELRK
+470 QIHQIQHADVDELRK
-485 QEAELKKQQ
+485 QEAELKNQQ

-534 SDNAQGSET
+534 SDDAQGSET
-543 EYYEEE
+543 EYEE
-549 YEVEIRGTTFIG
+549 YQVKE
-561 RLRDKI
+561 K
-567 RGGPK
+567 RGGLFGTPLDWLDGGK
-572 RETRTRTESYSYTTV
+572 TVTKTRSHSYTTV

-600 SNLEDELS
+600 SNLEDELG

-741 EASLFHYQGIQKEL
+741 EASLFNYQGIQKEL
-755 ADLMQSA
+755 AGLMQSA

>member
-28 QEYTIQKSEDWQRVL
+28 QEHAIQKSEEWQRVL
-43 DSYSEQGRV
+43 DSFAEQGRV

-108 QQDIEQIKKNHD
+108 QQDIDEIKVKYD
-120 AYLIE
+120 LFQKALDSKVKEKE
-125 LDKKIKEREQEN
+125 LEN
-137 IERIKKKKG
+137 AERIKKKKG
-146 LLDKLVHL
+146 VNSL
-154 SANEK
+154 SAEEQ
-159 QECCEK
+159 QECRNK
-165 ARSQAERD
+165 AKSQAERE
-173 MKNDP
+173 MKEDP

-215 GELNQ
+215 GVLNQ

-375 AFSMQQRFDEQH
+375 AFSLQQRFDEQH

-457 QGYLKAWADRIND
+457 QGYLKAWAERINE
-470 QIYQIQHADVGELRK
+470 QIHQIQHADVDELRK

-549 YEVEIRGTTFIG
+549 YEVEIRGTSLLG

-567 RGGPK
+567 RGPK

-600 SNLEDELS
+600 SNLEDELG
-608 HLSESYSQA
+608 HLSESYLQA

-741 EASLFHYQGIQKEL
+741 EASLFNYRGIQKEL
-755 ADLMQSA
+755 AGLMQSA

>member
-14 VNKYDLSHD
+14 VNKNNFSHD

-28 QEYTIQKSEDWQRVL
+28 QEHAIQKSEEWQRVL
-43 DSYSEQGRV
+43 DSFAEQGRV

-108 QQDIEQIKKNHD
+108 QQDIDEIKVKYD
-120 AYLIE
+120 FFQKALDSKVKEKE
-125 LDKKIKEREQEN
+125 LEN
-137 IERIKKKKG
+137 AERIKRKKG
-146 LLDKLVHL
+146 VNSL
-154 SANEK
+154 SAEEQ
-159 QECCEK
+159 QECRNK
-165 ARSQAERD
+165 AKSQAERE
-173 MKNDP
+173 MKDDP
-178 SFASYDQYCRIKE
+178 SFASYDQYRRIKE

-215 GELNQ
+215 GVLNQ

-287 SEDTDLMHRVTTKEG
+287 SEDTDLMHQVTTKEG

-375 AFSMQQRFDEQH
+375 AFSLQQRFDEQH

-457 QGYLKAWADRIND
+457 QGYLKAWAERINE
-470 QIYQIQHADVGELRK
+470 QIHQIQHADVDELRK

-549 YEVEIRGTTFIG
+549 YEVEIRGTSLLG

-567 RGGPK
+567 RGPK

-600 SNLEDELS
+600 SNLEDELG

-741 EASLFHYQGIQKEL
+741 EASLFNYRGIQKEL
-755 ADLMQSA
+755 AGLMQSA

>member
-14 VNKYDLSHD
+14 VNKNNFSHD

-28 QEYTIQKSEDWQRVL
+28 QEHAIQKSEEWQRVL
-43 DSYSEQGRV
+43 DSFAEQGRV

-108 QQDIEQIKKNHD
+108 QQDIDEIKVKYD
-120 AYLIE
+120 LFQKALDSKVKEKE
-125 LDKKIKEREQEN
+125 LEN
-137 IERIKKKKG
+137 AERIKRKKG
-146 LLDKLVHL
+146 VNSL
-154 SANEK
+154 SAEEQ
-159 QECCEK
+159 QECRNK
-165 ARSQAERD
+165 AKSQAERE
-173 MKNDP
+173 MKDDP

-215 GELNQ
+215 GVLNQ

-234 VTLHIPEK
+234 VTLHITEK

-375 AFSMQQRFDEQH
+375 AFSLQQRFNEQH

-457 QGYLKAWADRIND
+457 QGYLNAWAERINE
-470 QIYQIQHADVGELRK
+470 QIHQIQHADVDGLRK

-494 ATIDANVG
+494 ATIDVNVG

-549 YEVEIRGTTFIG
+549 YEVEISRGKFWDF
-561 RLRDKI
+561 LR
-567 RGGPK
+567 GPK

-600 SNLEDELS
+600 SNLEDELG

-741 EASLFHYQGIQKEL
+741 EASLFNYRGIQKEL
-755 ADLMQSA
+755 AGLMQSA

>member
-14 VNKYDLSHD
+14 VNKNNFSHD

-28 QEYTIQKSEDWQRVL
+28 QEHAIQKSEEWQRVL
-43 DSYSEQGRV
+43 DSFAEQGRV

-108 QQDIEQIKKNHD
+108 QQDIDEIKVKYD
-120 AYLIE
+120 FFQKALDSKVKEKE
-125 LDKKIKEREQEN
+125 LEN
-137 IERIKKKKG
+137 AERIKRKKG
-146 LLDKLVHL
+146 VNSL
-154 SANEK
+154 SAEEQ
-159 QECCEK
+159 QECRNK
-165 ARSQAERD
+165 AKSQAERE
-173 MKNDP
+173 MKDDP
-178 SFASYDQYCRIKE
+178 SFASYDQYRRIKE

-215 GELNQ
+215 GVLNQ

-375 AFSMQQRFDEQH
+375 AFSLQQRFDEQH

-457 QGYLKAWADRIND
+457 QGYLKAWAELINE
-470 QIYQIQHADVGELRK
+470 QIHQIQHADVDELRK

-549 YEVEIRGTTFIG
+549 YEVEISRGKFWDF
-561 RLRDKI
+561 LR
-567 RGGPK
+567 GPK

-600 SNLEDELS
+600 SNLEDELG

-741 EASLFHYQGIQKEL
+741 EASLFNYQGIQKEL
-755 ADLMQSA
+755 AGLMQSA

>member
-14 VNKYDLSHD
+14 VNKNNFSHD

-28 QEYTIQKSEDWQRVL
+28 QEHAIQKSEEWQRVL
-43 DSYSEQGRV
+43 DSFAEQGRV

-108 QQDIEQIKKNHD
+108 QQDIDEIKVKYD
-120 AYLIE
+120 LFQKALDSKVKEKE
-125 LDKKIKEREQEN
+125 LEN
-137 IERIKKKKG
+137 AERIKRKKG
-146 LLDKLVHL
+146 VNSL
-154 SANEK
+154 SAEEQ
-159 QECCEK
+159 QECLNK
-165 ARSQAERD
+165 AKSQAERE
-173 MKNDP
+173 MKDDP
-178 SFASYDQYCRIKE
+178 SFASYDQYRRIKE

-215 GELNQ
+215 GVLNQ

-375 AFSMQQRFDEQH
+375 AFSMQQRFNEQH

-457 QGYLKAWADRIND
+457 QGYLKAWAERINE
-470 QIYQIQHADVGELRK
+470 QIHQIQHADVDELRK
-485 QEAELKKQQ
+485 QEAELKNQQ

-534 SDNAQGSET
+534 SDDAQGSET
-543 EYYEEE
+543 EYEE
-549 YEVEIRGTTFIG
+549 YLVKE
-561 RLRDKI
+561 K
-567 RGGPK
+567 RGGFWGGILDFFDDG
-572 RETRTRTESYSYTTV
+572 ETVTKTRSHSYTTV

-600 SNLEDELS
+600 SNLEDELG

-741 EASLFHYQGIQKEL
+741 EASLFNYRGIQKEL
-755 ADLMQSA
+755 AGLMQSA

>member
-14 VNKYDLSHD
+14 VNKNNFSHD

-28 QEYTIQKSEDWQRVL
+28 QEHAIQKSEEWQRVL
-43 DSYSEQGRV
+43 DSFAEQGRV

-108 QQDIEQIKKNHD
+108 QQDIDEIKVKYD
-120 AYLIE
+120 LFQKALDSKVKEKE
-125 LDKKIKEREQEN
+125 LEN
-137 IERIKKKKG
+137 AERIKRKKG
-146 LLDKLVHL
+146 VNSL
-154 SANEK
+154 SAEEQ
-159 QECCEK
+159 QECRNK
-165 ARSQAERD
+165 AKSQAERE
-173 MKNDP
+173 MKDDP

-215 GELNQ
+215 GALNQ

-262 GERTEQLLQDCDV
+262 GERTNQLLQHCDV

-287 SEDTDLMHRVTTKEG
+287 SEDTDLMHQVTTKEG

-375 AFSMQQRFDEQH
+375 AFSLQQRFDEQH

-457 QGYLKAWADRIND
+457 QGYLKAWAERINE
-470 QIYQIQHADVGELRK
+470 QIHQIQHADVDELRK

-549 YEVEIRGTTFIG
+549 YEVEVY
-561 RLRDKI
+561 
-567 RGGPK
+567 RGGWGILDSLLGPK
-572 RETRTRTESYSYTTV
+572 HETRTRTESYSYTTV

-741 EASLFHYQGIQKEL
+741 EASLFNYRGIQKEL
-755 ADLMQSA
+755 AGLMQSA

>member
-14 VNKYDLSHD
+14 VNKYDFSHD

-28 QEYTIQKSEDWQRVL
+28 QEHAIQKSEEWQRVL
-43 DSYSEQGRV
+43 DSFAEQGRV

-108 QQDIEQIKKNHD
+108 QQDIDEIKVKYD
-120 AYLIE
+120 LFQKA
-125 LDKKIKEREQEN
+125 LDSKIKEKELEN
-137 IERIKKKKG
+137 AERIKRKKG
-146 LLDKLVHL
+146 VNSL
-154 SANEK
+154 SAEEQ
-159 QECCEK
+159 QECLNK
-165 ARSQAERD
+165 AKSQAERE
-173 MKNDP
+173 MKDDP
-178 SFASYDQYCRIKE
+178 SFASYDQYRRIKE

-215 GELNQ
+215 GVLNQ

-360 ADKLS
+360 AEKLS

-375 AFSMQQRFDEQH
+375 AFSLQQRFDEQH

-457 QGYLKAWADRIND
+457 QGYLKAWAERINE
-470 QIYQIQHADVGELRK
+470 QIHQIQHADVDELRK
-485 QEAELKKQQ
+485 QEAELKNQQ

-549 YEVEIRGTTFIG
+549 YEVEVY
-561 RLRDKI
+561 
-567 RGGPK
+567 RGGWGILDSLLGPK
-572 RETRTRTESYSYTTV
+572 HETRTRTESYSYTTV

-600 SNLEDELS
+600 SNLEDELG

-678 YEAESFIDDAEDYIS
+678 YEAESFIDDAEDYIF

-741 EASLFHYQGIQKEL
+741 EASLFNYRGIQKEL
-755 ADLMQSA
+755 AGLMQSA

>member
-14 VNKYDLSHD
+14 VNKNNFSHD

-28 QEYTIQKSEDWQRVL
+28 QEHAIQKSEEWQRVL
-43 DSYSEQGRV
+43 DSFAEQGRV

-108 QQDIEQIKKNHD
+108 QQDIDEIKVKYD
-120 AYLIE
+120 FFQKALDSKVKEKE
-125 LDKKIKEREQEN
+125 LEN
-137 IERIKKKKG
+137 AERIKRKKG
-146 LLDKLVHL
+146 VNSL
-154 SANEK
+154 SAEEQ
-159 QECCEK
+159 QECRNK
-165 ARSQAERD
+165 AKSQAERE
-173 MKNDP
+173 MKDDP

-215 GELNQ
+215 GVLNQ

-262 GERTEQLLQDCDV
+262 GERTNQLLQHCDV

-287 SEDTDLMHRVTTKEG
+287 SEDTDLMHQVTTKEG

-442 AQRRIDFENGKRTAL
+442 AQRRIDFENGKRAAL
-457 QGYLKAWADRIND
+457 QGYLKAWADRINE
-470 QIYQIQHADVGELRK
+470 QIHQIQHADVDELRK

-549 YEVEIRGTTFIG
+549 YEVEVSRGRIKDFFFG
-561 RLRDKI
+561 K
-567 RGGPK
+567 K

-663 DDIPKSLKKTGKLTG
+663 DDIPKILKKTGKLTG

-741 EASLFHYQGIQKEL
+741 EASLFNYRGIQKEL
-755 ADLMQSA
+755 AGLMQSA

>member
-14 VNKYDLSHD
+14 VNKNNFSHD

-28 QEYTIQKSEDWQRVL
+28 QEHAIQKSEEWQRVL
-43 DSYSEQGRV
+43 DSFAEQGRV

-108 QQDIEQIKKNHD
+108 QQDIDEIKVKYD
-120 AYLIE
+120 LFQKALDSKVKEKE
-125 LDKKIKEREQEN
+125 LEN
-137 IERIKKKKG
+137 AERIKRKKG
-146 LLDKLVHL
+146 VNSL
-154 SANEK
+154 SAEEQ
-159 QECCEK
+159 QECRNK
-165 ARSQAERD
+165 AKSQAERE
-173 MKNDP
+173 MKDDP

-205 SAGSVEELMN
+205 SAGSMEELMN
-215 GELNQ
+215 GVLNQ

-322 QGLSDP
+322 QGLNDP

-375 AFSMQQRFDEQH
+375 AFSLQQRFDEQH

-457 QGYLKAWADRIND
+457 QGYLKAWADRINE
-470 QIYQIQHADVGELRK
+470 QIHQIQHADVDELRK
-485 QEAELKKQQ
+485 QEAELKNQQ

-534 SDNAQGSET
+534 SDDAQGSET
-543 EYYEEE
+543 EYEE
-549 YEVEIRGTTFIG
+549 YQVKE
-561 RLRDKI
+561 K
-567 RGGPK
+567 RGGWGAPLDWFDGGK
-572 RETRTRTESYSYTTV
+572 TVTKTRSHSYTTV

-600 SNLEDELS
+600 SNLEDELG
-608 HLSESYSQA
+608 HLSESYLQA

-701 DISAYMTTLVS
+701 DISAYMTTLLS

-741 EASLFHYQGIQKEL
+741 EASLFNYRGIQKEL
-755 ADLMQSA
+755 AGLMQSA